1 MTDATPRFKSWH
13 AADLGATQR
22 WIFNASPDLAEASG
36 ADLHQWCQPIINE
49 LCQGWGVA
57 LVRGLNPEDE
67 ASFKECFLAIG
78 RCLGE
83 EETTYGS
90 LYEVKDLGESHLE
103 KAIPVSQTKAET
115 SLHTD
120 SSRRDTHPRWVGL
133 ACVRQALA
141 GGGSRLSSAVAVHD
155 HLDETDPELLRR
167 LKQSFFRDVV
177 TPGVEERTAAIR
189 ENAFP
194 VFLDAKDGPTLR
206 YMRYWI
212 EKGHEQM
219 AQPLDPLDIQA
230 FDVLDQTLND
240 PRFCHDFAMAP
251 GDILFIDNHKTAH
264 DREAYEDDPQV
275 PRLMIRLWLNTI

>member
-1 MTDATPRFKSWH
+1 MIVNGHRFQGWL

-22 WIFNASPDLAEASG
+22 WIFNAAPEIPRVSGPDFHE
-36 ADLHQWCQPIINE
+36 WCQPVVDE
-49 LCQGWGVA
+49 LCRGWGVA
-57 LVRGLNPEDE
+57 LVRGFDPEDE
-67 ASFKECFLAIG
+67 ASFKECFRAIG

-90 LYEVKDLGESHLE
+90 LYEVKDMGDSHLE

-133 ACVRQALA
+133 ACVRQALT
-141 GGGSRLSSAVAVHD
+141 GGGSRVSSAVAVHD
-155 HLDETDPELLRR
+155 CLEEKDPALLHR

-177 TPGVEERTAAIR
+177 TPGVEERAAAIR

-194 VFLDAKDGPTLR
+194 VFIDAQDGPTLR

-219 AQPLDPLDIQA
+219 DQPLDLMDLQA
-230 FDVLDQTLND
+230 FDMLDQTLSD
-240 PRFCHDFAMAP
+240 PRFCHHFGMQP
-251 GDILFIDNHKTAH
+251 GDMLFIDNHKTAH
-264 DREAYEDDPQV
+264 DREAFEDDPQA
-275 PRLMIRLWLNTI
+275 PRLMIRLWLNAV